1 MTKEKHPG
9 PGILYR
15 GPSVLDGS
23 PIVCIA
29 TVQSNNVKTGGRM
42 QTWILADDPKRDPLT
57 INRLG
62 LDFGICGGCPLKGE
76 PAPEKEKGTA
86 KNRACYVTL
95 YHAPLNIWKTLQRG
109 RYPTIEPGT
118 LADYGAGQVIRLGAY
133 GDPAAVPGDIWAALL
148 TNAKGWTGY
157 SHQWD
162 IINKK
167 ARDVISAACM
177 ISADSLAEARKHWA
191 SGRRTFRVITGADKV
206 APGEIICPAT
216 KEGGQKTT
224 CEKCRLCQGSGSRAK
239 NIAAVVHGNGSK
251 HAERI
256 LAVAI

>member
-1 MTKEKHPG
+1 MTKTTRPG
-9 PGILYR
+9 SGIIYR

-29 TVQSNNVKTGGRM
+29 TRNSSNSKTGGM
-42 QTWILADDPKRDPLT
+42 VQTWILADDPARDPLT

-62 LDFGICGGCPLKGE
+62 LDFGICGACPLKGT
-76 PAPEKEKGTA
+76 PAPDKEKGTA
-86 KNRACYVTL
+86 EGRACYVTL
-95 YHAPLNIWKTLQRG
+95 YQAPLNIWRTLNRG
-109 RYPTIEPGT
+109 RYPAIDPAA
-118 LADYGAGQVIRLGAY
+118 LADYGAGQNIRLGAY
-133 GDPAAVPGDIWAALL
+133 GDPAAVPGEIWRALL
-148 TNAKGWTGY
+148 SQAAGWTGY
-157 SHQWD
+157 SHQWGL
-162 IINKK
+162 INKK
-167 ARDVISAACM
+167 ARAVISSACM

-191 SGRRTFRVITGADKV
+191 RGRRTFRVISRPEEM

-224 CEKCRLCQGSGSRAK
+224 CERCKLCQGSQVKAK
-239 NIAAVVHGNGSK
+239 NIAAVAHGNGRK

>member
-1 MTKEKHPG
+1 MKNTKHPG
-9 PGILYR
+9 AGILYR

-29 TVQSNNVKTGGRM
+29 TVKSNNAKTGGM
-42 QTWILADDPKRDPLT
+42 LQTWILADDPERDPLA

-62 LDFGICGGCPLKGE
+62 LDYGICGACPLKGE
-76 PAPEKEKGTA
+76 PAPDKEKGTA
-86 KNRACYVTL
+86 NNRPCYVTL

-109 RYPTIEPGT
+109 RYPTIEPET
-118 LADYGAGQVIRLGAY
+118 LADYGAGQTIRLGAY
-133 GDPAAVPGDIWAALL
+133 GDPAAVPHSIWSALL

-157 SHQWD
+157 SHQFAL
-162 IINKK
+162 INKK
-167 ARDVISAACM
+167 ARDVIAAACM
-177 ISADSLAEARKHWA
+177 ISADSLADARKHWA
-191 SGRRTFRVITGADKV
+191 AGRRTFRVITGADKV

-216 KEGGQKTT
+216 KEGGQRTT
-224 CEKCRLCQGSGSRAK
+224 CEKCKLCQGSGTKGA
-239 NIAAVVHGNGSK
+239 NIAAVVHGNGAK